1 MASRLVP
8 SLGARR
14 LATLG
19 GLSFRRPKPPPA
31 TSRDAFLALLKRKGV
46 WLEDVDDHPLVLGIP
61 LGRSGGQEKA
71 IAVDVGLKNMASI
84 SLREL
89 ARASPNVHR
98 MLLDRALAGKG
109 VDDLTEEEDAALIA
123 AAGPVPM
130 VIIEREDLQQ
140 LPIATAAHPDSL
152 EPSVRTETLRTLH
165 DPFFSNLSDFAGV
178 VLDAVPDADDHVE
191 IRENYLLLRLSEQQ
205 AAQGV
210 NVQQQQQQQQQRQQR
225 PGFERR
231 PPQQRAAAGDRPG
244 FDRRPADAQ
253 RPSRDATG
261 RGTMWARGG
270 ARSRDCLLYTSPSPR
285 D

>member
-19 GLSFRRPKPPPA
+19 GLSFRRPKPPPS

-210 NVQQQQQQQQQRQQR
+210 NVQQQQQQQQQQQRQQR

-231 PPQQRAAAGDRPG
+231 PPQQRAAAGDRPE
-244 FDRRPADAQ
+244 RRPAEADAQ
-253 RPSRDATG
+253 RPSRDARG
-261 RGTMWARGG
+261 RDTMWARGG
-270 ARSRDCLLYTSPSPR
+270 ARSREPPLN
-285 D
+285 

>member
-1 MASRLVP
+1 
-8 SLGARR
+8 
-14 LATLG
+14 
-19 GLSFRRPKPPPA
+19 
-31 TSRDAFLALLKRKGV
+31 
-46 WLEDVDDHPLVLGIP
+46 
-61 LGRSGGQEKA
+61 
-71 IAVDVGLKNMASI
+71 MASI

-205 AAQGV
+205 AAQGI
-210 NVQQQQQQQQQRQQR
+210 NVQQQQQQQQQQRQQR

-231 PPQQRAAAGDRPG
+231 PPQQRAAAGDRPE
-244 FDRRPADAQ
+244 RRPAEADAQ
-253 RPSRDATG
+253 RPSRDARG
-261 RGTMWARGG
+261 RDTMWARGG
-270 ARSRDCLLYTSPSPR
+270 ARSRGPPPN
-285 D
+285 

>member
-1 MASRLVP
+1 M
-8 SLGARR
+8 
-14 LATLG
+14 
-19 GLSFRRPKPPPA
+19 
-31 TSRDAFLALLKRKGV
+31 
-46 WLEDVDDHPLVLGIP
+46 LGIP

-165 DPFFSNLSDFAGV
+165 DLLRTFDFRMRPRRGARRRRPRR
-178 VLDAVPDADDHVE
+178 DP
-191 IRENYLLLRLSEQQ
+191 RELPALRLSEQQ
-205 AAQGV
+205 AAQGA
-210 NVQQQQQQQQQRQQR
+210 NVQQQQQQQQQQQRQQR

-244 FDRRPADAQ
+244 DRRPARAAAVARRD
-253 RPSRDATG
+253 RSRHDVYAA
-261 RGTMWARGG
+261 ARGVG
-270 ARSRDCLLYTSPSPR
+270 SLRLTEYR
-285 D
+285 